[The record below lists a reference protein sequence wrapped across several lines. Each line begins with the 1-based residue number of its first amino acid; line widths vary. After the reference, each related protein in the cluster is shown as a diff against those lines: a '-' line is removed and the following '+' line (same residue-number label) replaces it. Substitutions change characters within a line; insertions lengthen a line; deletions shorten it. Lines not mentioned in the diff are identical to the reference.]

1 MKHRLLRNTF
11 AVLFALGLST
21 LSAAEK
27 KFILMVAGKPS
38 HGPAQHEHNAGTQL
52 LAKCLKESGLPLD
65 VKFHLNGEWPS
76 QEELDKADT
85 IVFYADGGPGHP
97 ALQDDHLA
105 QLGKEMKRG
114 CGLVCLHYAVEVP
127 ITPGGPEFKDWLGG
141 YFEPNWSVNPHW
153 DADYKS
159 LPQHPITSGVKPFG
173 TNDEWYFHMRFR
185 DGMKGVTPIL
195 TAIAP
200 DSTMSRKDDP
210 HAGNPYV
217 REDVKNKVPQH
228 TAWAVQR
235 DDGGRGFGFSG
246 GHFHKGWGNDD
257 QRRLVLNAII
267 WTAHGEVPAGGV
279 KSTVTEEDLQK
290 NLDPKPGQGLPEKPK
305 AAPKPPVAKPEGTPK
320 PAASAAGAGPAANT
334 TATSPAKPLF
344 QSEVSK
350 TSGLVNV
357 SADLKGAKQLFL
369 VVSAGPDGISADW
382 TDWVD
387 PVLVIE
393 GGKNEKLSGLPMKKA
408 TSGWGAVLVNKNAA
422 GGEMRLEGMP
432 ADQRLMGIGT
442 HSNSVIAFDLPEHVL
457 RLEAKVCLD
466 EGGTKQ
472 NSHNKI
478 IAQVYTSEPPAE
490 LIAGGKSVEEK
501 PYGFAAANEQ
511 MKDFT
516 TPKGLSA
523 TLFAAEP
530 RVQNPTNIDID
541 PKGRVWVLE
550 AVNYRSSLKPW
561 GVLRD
566 AGDRIA
572 ILQDTKGAGVADK
585 ETTFYQ
591 SKELTN
597 PLGLCVLPMANGKG
611 TQVIVSAAPY
621 VWLLTDE
628 DGDDKA
634 ERAQKLFKTDGTFDH
649 DHNIHAFT
657 FGQDGKF
664 YFNFGN
670 AATALLHVDG
680 SPVIDIHGNAVKN
693 ADGHYRQGMIFRCDI
708 DLAKGQAKNVE
719 TLAYNF
725 RNNYEVAVDSF
736 GGMWQS
742 DNDDDG
748 NKGVRINA
756 IVDYG
761 SYGYTDDVT
770 GAGWKTPRT
779 NMEKEIPLQHWH
791 QNDPG
796 TIPNLLQTGSGS
808 PTGILVNEGATLGK
822 VFENQMIHCD
832 AGPRTVR
839 AYPVTRVGAGYKA
852 DMVDI
857 LTSTDTWYRP
867 SDCCIA
873 PDGSLFV
880 ADWYDPGVGG
890 HNMGDHEKGKIRGRL
905 YRVAPQGLAYK
916 PTAPDF
922 SSVEGCAAALL
933 SPNNS
938 TRFVAWQKLN
948 AMGGKA
954 AEALKNVASSAN
966 PRYRARALHLQ
977 LRQPG
982 AFQSTLEKALAD
994 DNADIRVTAVRELRL
1009 AAAYHK
1015 LPDAMG
1021 QNLAAWLLP
1030 HLAAESDK
1038 QVLREYALTL
1048 RDTEDPAKIM
1058 PSSADTPKGKKK
1070 KKNAPVGKTVDEFAQ
1085 AWVTLAKKH
1094 DGNDRWYLEA
1104 LGIGAMGRETRA
1116 LQTWLDSVNGEW
1128 NTPAG
1133 RDIVWRVR
1141 SPLTFKYLAELLDDK
1156 KADEESTAR
1165 YLREFDFLPDGEPKN
1180 KALVQ
1185 VLAVS
1190 AGTDH
1195 IARTTDVLKRIAKT
1209 DQKGQEQVKKIL
1221 TAVLTK
1227 TKGKPEFLQLV
1238 EAYNLLDKYAEVLDG
1253 AIANVK
1259 DPGAQPALK
1268 FLLAHDESRKLVSAA
1283 LGTPKAEKVVALLG
1297 GSTDKQSVTMLTN
1310 VVTNANRPAP
1320 VRIAAVKALSLTA
1333 GGASVLVGLAESNKL
1348 PEDAK
1353 SAGRT
1358 ALAMVQY
1365 PGLNERVAKAFP
1377 APQSAG
1383 GKSLPPIPQL
1393 AKLKGDPAKGKELFA
1408 RAESS
1413 CTLCHRIGTIGVD
1426 FAPALTE
1433 IGSKLG
1439 KDALYEAIL
1448 SPNAGISMGFETMEL
1463 KLKNGSSALGIIRSE
1478 TAEQVIL
1485 ALPGGVTNS
1494 FAKSDISTRTK
1505 LPISMMPTGLQMMFS
1520 QEQLVDLVEYLSSLK
1535 AATPAKA
1542 PAPVA
1547 SQPGPAPVQTVK
1559 Q

>member
-1 MKHRLLRNTF
+1 MN
-11 AVLFALGLST
+11 
-21 LSAAEK
+21 
-27 KFILMVAGKPS
+27 
-38 HGPAQHEHNAGTQL
+38 
-52 LAKCLKESGLPLD
+52 
-65 VKFHLNGEWPS
+65 
-76 QEELDKADT
+76 
-85 IVFYADGGPGHP
+85 
-97 ALQDDHLA
+97 
-105 QLGKEMKRG
+105 
-114 CGLVCLHYAVEVP
+114 
-127 ITPGGPEFKDWLGG
+127 
-141 YFEPNWSVNPHW
+141 
-153 DADYKS
+153 
-159 LPQHPITSGVKPFG
+159 
-173 TNDEWYFHMRFR
+173 
-185 DGMKGVTPIL
+185 
-195 TAIAP
+195 
-200 DSTMSRKDDP
+200 RKDGP
-210 HAGNPYV
+210 HEGNPAV
-217 REDVKNKVPQH
+217 REEVKNKVPQH

-235 DDGGRGFGFSG
+235 DDGGRGFGFTG
-246 GHFHKGWGNDD
+246 GHFHNGWGNDN
-257 QRRLVLNAII
+257 QRKLVLNGII
-267 WTAHGEVPAGGV
+267 WTAHGEVPAEGV
-279 KSTVTEEDLQK
+279 KSKVTEEDLKK

-305 AAPKPPVAKPEGTPK
+305 GAAKPNAPAKPEGTPK
-320 PAASAAGAGPAANT
+320 PAASAAGAAV
-334 TATSPAKPLF
+334 KPLF

-357 SADLKGAKQLFL
+357 SVDLKGAKQLFL

-382 TDWVD
+382 TDWVE
-387 PVLVIE
+387 PTLVIE
-393 GGKNEKLSGLPMKKA
+393 GGKSQKLSALPMKKA

-432 ADQRLMGIGT
+432 ADQRLLGIGT
-442 HSNSVIAFDLPEHVL
+442 HSNSVIAFDLPEHTL

-466 EGGTKQ
+466 EGGTRQ
-472 NSHNKI
+472 NSHNKV
-478 IAQVYTSEPPAE
+478 IAQVYTSEPPAA

-566 AGDRIA
+566 AGDRVA
-572 ILQDTKGAGVADK
+572 ILEDSKGTGVADK
-585 ETTFYQ
+585 EITFYQ
-591 SKELTN
+591 SRELTN

-621 VWLLTDE
+621 VWLLTDA

-634 ERAQKLFKTDGTFDH
+634 ERAQKLFKTEGSFDH
-649 DHNIHAFT
+649 DHNIHAFS

-680 SPVIDIHGNAVKN
+680 TPVIDIHGNAVKN
-693 ADGHYRQGMIFRCDI
+693 NDGHYRQGMIFRCDI
-708 DLAKGQAKNVE
+708 DLAKGAAKNVE

-725 RNNYEVAVDSF
+725 RNNYEVCVDSF

-808 PTGILVNEGATLGK
+808 PTGMCVNEGATLGK

-839 AYPVTRVGAGYKA
+839 AYPVTKMGAGYKA
-852 DMVDI
+852 EMVDI

-890 HNMGDHEKGKIRGRL
+890 HNMGDHEKGKVRGRI

-916 PTAPDF
+916 PGAFDF
-922 SSVEGCAAALL
+922 SNAEGCATALL

-948 AMGGKA
+948 AMGAKGA
-954 AEALKNVASSAN
+954 DALKNVASSAN

-982 AFQSTLEKALAD
+982 AFQSVIEKALAD
-994 DNADIRVTAVRELRL
+994 DSADIRVTAVRELRL

-1015 LPDAMG
+1015 LPDAIS
-1021 QNLAAWLLP
+1021 QDLAAWLLP
-1030 HLAAESDK
+1030 HLAAEQDK

-1048 RDTEDPAKIM
+1048 RDTEDPAKI
-1058 PSSADTPKGKKK
+1058 PSSAEAPKGKKK
-1070 KKNAPVGKTVDEFAQ
+1070 KKKANAPIGKPADDFAQ

-1116 LQTWLDSVNGEW
+1116 LQAWLDSVNGEW

-1141 SPLTFKYLAELLDDK
+1141 SPVAFKYLTQLLEDK

-1165 YLREFDFLPDGEPKN
+1165 YLRAFDFLPDGEPKS

-1185 VLAVS
+1185 VLATN

-1195 IARTTDVLKRIAKT
+1195 VALTTDVLKRIAKT
-1209 DQKGQEQVKKIL
+1209 DQRDKEQVRKTL
-1221 TAVLTK
+1221 AAVLAK

-1253 AIANVK
+1253 ALANVK

-1268 FLLAHDESRKLVSAA
+1268 FLLAHEESRKLVGAA
-1283 LGTPKAEKVVALLG
+1283 LGTPKAEKVVSLLG
-1297 GSTDKQSVTMLTN
+1297 GSTDKQSVSMLTN

-1320 VRIAAVKALSLTA
+1320 LRIAAVKALSLTA
-1333 GGASVLVGLAESNKL
+1333 GGATALVGLAESHKI
-1348 PEDAK
+1348 PEDTK
-1353 SAGRT
+1353 SAART

-1365 PGLNERVAKAFP
+1365 PGLSERVAKAFP

-1393 AKLKGDPAKGKELFA
+1393 AKLKGDPTKGKELFA

-1413 CTLCHRIGTIGVD
+1413 CTLCHRVSSIGVD

-1448 SPNAGISMGFETMEL
+1448 SPNAGISMGFETTEL
-1463 KLKNGSSALGIIRSE
+1463 KMKNGSSALGIIRSE
-1478 TAEQVIL
+1478 TTDQVIL

-1505 LPISMMPTGLQMMFS
+1505 LPISMMPTGLQMMFT
-1520 QEQLVDLVEYLSSLK
+1520 QDQLVDLVEYLSSLK
-1535 AATPAKA
+1535 AATSAK
-1542 PAPVA
+1542 PSTPVA
-1547 SQPGPAPVQTVK
+1547 SQSPPAHVETVK
-1559 Q
+1559 K